1 MPYHYYERPFLP
13 WNAKHGREEVLLNT
27 RAHENGSFLAT
38 NFYLNIFI
46 GTDCPKS
53 NKLIEEANV
62 ENQSSLQIKMFKVG
76 QK

>member
-1 MPYHYYERPFLP
+1 MPYHYHERPFLQK
-13 WNAKHGREEVLLNT
+13 NSKQGREQVLLIT
-27 RAHENGSFLAT
+27 KAHENGSFPAP

-53 NKLIEEANV
+53 NKLIEEVNV

>member
-1 MPYHYYERPFLP
+1 MPYHYYERPFLQK
-13 WNAKHGREEVLLNT
+13 NSKQGREQVLLIT
-27 RAHENGSFLAT
+27 RAHENGSFLAP

-46 GTDCPKS
+46 GTDCRKS
-53 NKLIEEANV
+53 SKLIV

>member
-1 MPYHYYERPFLP
+1 MKGHFLP
-13 WNAKHGREEVLLNT
+13 WNAKYGREQVLLNT
-27 RAHENGSFLAT
+27 RAHENGSFLAP

-53 NKLIEEANV
+53 NKLIV

>member
-1 MPYHYYERPFLP
+1 MPYHYYERPLFTMEFQARKGASTFEHKSP
-13 WNAKHGREEVLLNT
+13 RKRFFSAP
-27 RAHENGSFLAT
+27 

-46 GTDCPKS
+46 GMDCPKS
-53 NKLIEEANV
+53 NKLIEKANV

>member
-1 MPYHYYERPFLP
+1 MPYHYHERPFLQK
-13 WNAKHGREEVLLNT
+13 NSKQGREQVLLIT
-27 RAHENGSFLAT
+27 RAHENGSFLAP

-46 GTDCPKS
+46 GTDCPNS
-53 NKLIEEANV
+53 NKLIEEVNV

>member
-1 MPYHYYERPFLP
+1 MPYHYYERPFLQK
-13 WNAKHGREEVLLNT
+13 NSKQGREQVLLIT
-27 RAHENGSFLAT
+27 RAHENGSFLAP

-53 NKLIEEANV
+53 NKLIEEENV
-62 ENQSSLQIKMFKVG
+62 ENQTSLQIKMFKVG